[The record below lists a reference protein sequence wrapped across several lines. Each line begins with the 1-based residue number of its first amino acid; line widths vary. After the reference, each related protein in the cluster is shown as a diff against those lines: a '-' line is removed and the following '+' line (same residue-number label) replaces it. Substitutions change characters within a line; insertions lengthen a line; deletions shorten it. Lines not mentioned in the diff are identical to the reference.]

1 LANNNEITNE
11 NWQIATKCLLKIVMS
26 NFYQKLPTKLA
37 MKFVLSI
44 IPDGIAKEIKI
55 KIKNYQQFYKK
66 YDMSLYSNINIDEN
80 ILSSFFYRKFHT

>member
-1 LANNNEITNE
+1 
-11 NWQIATKCLLKIVMS
+11 MS
-26 NFYQKLPTKLA
+26 NFYKKLPTMLA

>member
-1 LANNNEITNE
+1 
-11 NWQIATKCLLKIVMS
+11 MS
-26 NFYQKLPTKLA
+26 NFYQKLPTMLA

-55 KIKNYQQFYKK
+55 KIKNCQQFYKK